1 MSSTISSQCLCRIS
15 LSIDLDRVL
24 NIKGL
29 CPLCHRAIHHREDEG
44 KSKIIEKLYKD
55 SRDGLEAI
63 GIQTTLSDFKKAYGI
78 K

>member
-1 MSSTISSQCLCRIS
+1 MSLQDKFIY
-15 LSIDLDRVL
+15 DLNRVL

-29 CPLCHRAIHHREDEG
+29 CLLCHRAIHHREDEG

-63 GIQTTLSDFKKAYGI
+63 GIQTSLSDFEKTYGI

>member
-1 MSSTISSQCLCRIS
+1 MPT
-15 LSIDLDRVL
+15 V
-24 NIKGL
+24 
-29 CPLCHRAIHHREDEG
+29 HRAIHHREDEG